1 MWRMYQTTEQT
12 MMGLSY
18 AGQLG
23 GTTRF
28 IIQPATSRQAPTE
41 AMLAGTP
48 AKNREPGR
56 KINPQIAAVSKDQGG
71 SGNVDE
77 VAHTGKGHAMHTGKG
92 MSYRDFV
99 AREMRA
105 NGGNM
110 KAAVAEWRTH
120 KGHAGSGH
128 AKAVAKQM
136 GAGTGKRHRP
146 LSRPMERRLAAHA
159 EDHSAEHMQ
168 RMTADIQAGMTFKR
182 AHTRAMASVGK

>member
-1 MWRMYQTTEQT
+1 

-28 IIQPATSRQAPTE
+28 IVQPATSRQAPTE

-48 AKNREPGR
+48 ARNREPGR
-56 KINPQIAAVSKDQGG
+56 KMNPQVAAVSKEQAG
-71 SGNVDE
+71 SGKAN
-77 VAHTGKGHAMHTGKG
+77 HMGNGHAAHTGKG

-105 NGGNM
+105 NGGDM
-110 KAAVAEWRTH
+110 KGAVAEWRKH
-120 KGHAGSGH
+120 KGHAGSGSDTSH
-128 AKAVAKQM
+128 VGYGHGAKDGNKTGEQM
-136 GAGTGKRHRP
+136 GAGQGKRHRP
-146 LSRPMERRLAAHA
+146 LSRAMERRLAAHA
-159 EDHSAEHMQ
+159 EDHSAEHIQ
-168 RMTADIQAGMTFKR
+168 RMKADIQAGMTFRR